1 MEAGTD
7 GATTTA
13 RDAVRRGRL
22 WLWLPVPVALALLAM
37 GRLTS
42 VSLVPDARWLLLV
55 VVVAAATGRGYD
67 ARRPSPHHPLPAS
80 LRGAAAAF
88 WCVPG
93 LIVASQLLAAGVWLW
108 HRATGGPA
116 AVSGGVLDVVWT
128 LVIGTVWV
136 WLHSWFL
143 LGPAGMAAGLA
154 AAHDARRGPH
164 PTDGGEPAPADGGE
178 PAPADG

>member
-1 MEAGTD
+1 MDGGTAG
-7 GATTTA
+7 AQ
-13 RDAVRRGRL
+13 DAVRRGRL

-42 VSLVPDARWLLLV
+42 VSLIAVDVRWLLLV
-55 VVVAAATGRGYD
+55 AVVAAAIGRLYD

-136 WLHSWFL
+136 WLHAWFL